1 MSEQERYIA
10 ELLEEGGE
18 FRITDDLMA
27 DWVVEK
33 INAAR
38 EERDRLVSLVQGKIE
53 QLQERRQLYIVNFE
67 ENTSYLRAKLMD
79 YFMTVKTQDTKTMK
93 KYKLVS
99 GTLILKHQQPEYI
112 RDEPQMV
119 EWAEREAPEYVRT
132 IKAISWGDL
141 KKNTQVVGDRVCLID
156 SGEVIPG
163 VAVTQREDVFEVQV

>member
-10 ELLEEGGE
+10 ELMEEGGE

-99 GTLILKHQQPEYI
+99 GTLVLKKQQPVYE
-112 RDEPQMV
+112 RDEGALLA
-119 EWAEREAPEYVRT
+119 WAETTAPELV
-132 IKAISWGDL
+132 KVKKEVSWADL
-141 KKNTQVVGDRVCLID
+141 KKQADVSGDKLLLD
-156 SGEVIPG
+156 GEIIPG
-163 VAVTQREDVFEVQV
+163 VTVVEREDVFEVQV

>member
-10 ELLEEGGE
+10 GLMEESNE

-27 DWVVEK
+27 DWAVEK

-38 EERDRLVSLVQGKIE
+38 AERDRLVSLVQEKIE
-53 QLQERRQLYIVNFE
+53 QLQEKRQLYIVNFE

-99 GTLILKHQQPEYI
+99 GTLVLKKQQSVYE
-112 RDEPQMV
+112 RDEAKLLI
-119 EWAEREAPEYVRT
+119 WAETTAPELV
-132 IKAISWGDL
+132 KVKKEVSWADL
-141 KKNTQVVGDRVCLID
+141 KKQADVSGDKLLLD
-156 SGEVIPG
+156 GEIIPG
-163 VAVTQREDVFEVQV
+163 VTVVEREDVFEVQV

>member
-10 ELLEEGGE
+10 ALMEESGE

-27 DWVVEK
+27 DWAVEK

-38 EERDRLVSLVQGKIE
+38 AERDRLLSLVQEKIE
-53 QLQERRQLYIVNFE
+53 QLQEKRQLYIANFE

-99 GTLILKHQQPEYI
+99 GTLVLKKQQSVYE
-112 RDEPQMV
+112 RDEGALLA
-119 EWAEREAPEYVRT
+119 WAETTVPELV
-132 IKAISWGDL
+132 KVKKEVSWSDL
-141 KKNTQVVGDRVCLID
+141 KKQADVSGDKLLLD
-156 SGEVIPG
+156 GEIIPG
-163 VAVTQREDVFEVQV
+163 VTVVERPDVFEVQA